1 MKTRAAK
8 RKQRIDKGEDG
19 MQLIQIEQ
27 PEPQKTVTIREMF
40 EQLAQREEKMIREGR
55 ERLTKKIRTTA

>member
-1 MKTRAAK
+1 
-8 RKQRIDKGEDG
+8 

>member
-1 MKTRAAK
+1 
-8 RKQRIDKGEDG
+8 
-19 MQLIQIEQ
+19 MQLIQIGQ

-55 ERLTKKIRTTA
+55 KRLTKGIQTSA